1 MWDDSDRGLG
11 EEYSGGWGVQLLLLL
26 RYGLMPL
33 LLLLLKG

>member
-1 MWDDSDRGLG
+1 MWDGSARGLG

-33 LLLLLKG
+33 PLPLLKG